1 MIISQTKTSFLG
13 VVFDVD
19 HDFEGPR
26 ASKAHPDAVL
36 TNLSRRLGRPFTMLM
51 LPDAAR
57 GVTIKIVS
65 SLVVSSTEESQTSD
79 SESE

>member
-1 MIISQTKTSFLG
+1 MQ
-13 VVFDVD
+13 
-19 HDFEGPR
+19 
-26 ASKAHPDAVL
+26 
-36 TNLSRRLGRPFTMLM
+36 
-51 LPDAAR
+51 R

>member
-1 MIISQTKTSFLG
+1 
-13 VVFDVD
+13 
-19 HDFEGPR
+19 
-26 ASKAHPDAVL
+26 
-36 TNLSRRLGRPFTMLM
+36 MLM